1 MEGSLLTLA
10 WVAIVGFAVF
20 MYVLMDGF
28 DLGIGILYPFAP
40 SEEARDVM
48 MNSVA
53 PVWDFNETWLI
64 LGGAGLFA
72 AFPIAYAVVLPAM
85 YLPLL
90 LMLIAL
96 IFRGVAFEFRFKARS
111 SRHLW
116 NKAFFLG
123 SLLATFAQGVVLGS
137 FIQGIE
143 VEGRNFA
150 GTMLDWLTPFSLF
163 CGVALIAG
171 YALLGSTWLIWRTI
185 GILQDWCFRVA
196 RRLLVVVLV
205 LVAAV
210 SLWTPFLDASIAAR
224 WFSVPNILLLSPVPL
239 MVGFLAF
246 GLWRA
251 LDEGREVLP
260 FAFAMGLFALSYL
273 GLAISLWPVLIPPG
287 ITIWQAAAPP
297 ETQVFLLIGMAFLI
311 PTILIYTAYSYWV
324 FRGKVTGAIGYH

>member
-90 LMLIAL
+90 VMLIAL
-96 IFRGVAFEFRFKARS
+96 VFRGVAFEFRFKARS

-196 RRLLVVVLV
+196 RRLLIVVLV

-251 LDEGREVLP
+251 LDEGREALP

-311 PTILIYTAYSYWV
+311 PTILVYTAYSYWV

>member
-72 AFPIAYAVVLPAM
+72 AFPIAYAIVLPAM

-196 RRLLVVVLV
+196 RRLLIVVLV

-251 LDEGREVLP
+251 LDEGREALP

-287 ITIWQAAAPP
+287 VTIWQAAAPP